1 MPEPSE
7 TRPLVDGPIPVAIVL
22 PALNEEAGLKATLE
36 DIPIEH
42 LRESGFDPTC
52 LVVDGNSTD
61 RTVEVARSFGATV
74 LPQTTKGKGSATRE
88 GLEWARA
95 HGMKYAIV
103 MDADYT
109 YPGTGVATLLSLLEA
124 GSDVVVGVR
133 RPEFNPMG
141 VVRAAIHRLGDGLL
155 NYVAAQL
162 SHSPILD
169 ICSGLWGLRTDAVA
183 GLSLESTGFEIEA
196 EVFLKAFRTGLRV
209 SQVPIS
215 YRNRIGEAK
224 LHAFRDG
231 ARILL
236 GIVRHS
242 GVARIRHDPLR
253 DQRGSSSASQLR
265 DLQAICLAT
274 DAHDLVVFSPLNR
287 VAEANGLADRLRAGK
302 IGAKITVIPYD
313 PVRQSVSGHPNPL
326 PLNVAVTKD
335 GRVPIVV
342 SLPASGPDVGSMAV
356 AVVGLP
362 QSRRIVYVPVG
373 SDPFAVPERLDRSGA
388 YRLEP
393 GSGARFRSLAILQ
406 SSFNPSLHQKELA
419 LLTANGGAS
428 RVYRRIDE
436 SQRGLS
442 FAPAESST

>member
-1 MPEPSE
+1 
-7 TRPLVDGPIPVAIVL
+7 
-22 PALNEEAGLKATLE
+22 
-36 DIPIEH
+36 
-42 LRESGFDPTC
+42 
-52 LVVDGNSTD
+52 
-61 RTVEVARSFGATV
+61 
-74 LPQTTKGKGSATRE
+74 
-88 GLEWARA
+88 
-95 HGMKYAIV
+95 
-103 MDADYT
+103 
-109 YPGTGVATLLSLLEA
+109 
-124 GSDVVVGVR
+124 
-133 RPEFNPMG
+133 
-141 VVRAAIHRLGDGLL
+141 L

-169 ICSGLWGLRTDAVA
+169 ICSGLWGLRTDAIA
-183 GLSLESTGFEIEA
+183 DLSLESTGFEIEA

-253 DQRGSSSASQLR
+253 DQRGSTSSTQLR

-274 DAHDLVVFSPLNR
+274 NAHDLVVFSPLNR
-287 VAEANGLADRLRAGK
+287 VGEANGLADRLRAGK

-326 PLNVAVTKD
+326 PLDVAVTKD
-335 GRVPIVV
+335 GRIPIVV
-342 SLPASGPDVGSMAV
+342 SLPASGPGGDSMAV

-362 QSRRIVYVPVG
+362 QSKRIVYVPVG
-373 SDPFAVPERLDRSGA
+373 SDPFTVPARLDRSGA

-406 SSFNPSLHQKELA
+406 SSFNPSIHQKELA

-442 FAPAESST
+442 LAPAESST